1 MENETLY
8 DIGQSIEQHCQGE
21 RQMNASI
28 GAIGRVFASIQATY
42 PQRTIPNG
50 VVRLWLTNQ
59 ESYKSSSTYKEDG
72 SFSVYKNTKL
82 GEILTR
88 YYQGIY
94 RYPTRTNTKKVNNV
108 EVSIYNRATFFPRK
122 DYIAEVVIQLSGDK
136 HIYRYQRL
144 SDLLEEQKALEEKQK
159 ALEVLKSNEEE
170 YKRQDEQQKKSEEEL
185 RIKEEIA
192 QLEDEIAKSKAKISR
207 VRSFIRSTVALREQ
221 PLLDKA
227 QEKAKRSHLY
237 DGTSIV
243 IEGGPGTG
251 KTTTVIQR
259 LKFLITKKVLD
270 EYEVPISEN
279 QKILVSDVNHKSWMF
294 VSPTKLLLQYLRD
307 NMQYEGLTTT
317 EENTTVIDDFRI
329 KMIRVY
335 QLRKP
340 DTDGPFKIYKMNGK
354 YLALILKP
362 QETINKFEKYIV
374 QQITK
379 NLSEVAKLE
388 TKLYSWHD
396 KAVRIKSYCAK
407 AKNIKDLNAL
417 LDLFYSLQE
426 NEGSHVDELV
436 DRSREKVKEIS
447 AFIRDKIKSE
457 PETIDKLKI
466 LFDKWRKD
474 RITEEDDFEEEEN
487 ILSKD
492 ISFDSE
498 LYDKL
503 QPLVRNYALTQIDA
517 NAKLSKRQS
526 EVYALVKPF
535 ISEVEV
541 PEWFT
546 VGGLVWFVRKF
557 ANLCRGIERNIL
569 NKIPQLY
576 KSFRKE
582 KEADSNQAS
591 LLYNK
596 TLLKK
601 IIQKDNNKHLHPD
614 EQNFLLGFIN
624 NLLLDIYKKSK
635 IRFQALNHSYAIAY
649 RAYAK
654 PVLVVDEATDYT
666 QLDYYMLYS
675 FRHYD
680 ISSVTLSGDMMQGLN
695 ENGLDSWDD
704 LNWIIPN
711 LKICELQTS
720 YRQIPT
726 LLQIAKEMYKDDQGY
741 YPRYESY
748 MQQSENE
755 PAPLAFISKDEDE
768 KVEWISDRIKEVYE
782 TYQSMPSVA
791 LFVGDDEDIS
801 KLVDRF
807 EELDIL
813 NGIRVIDCSGNRL
826 LEAKDTVRIF
836 RLSEVKGME
845 FEVSFFHNIDK
856 AIEDENSEKLMRR
869 YLYVGISRATTHLAA
884 TFTQREGNENI
895 LKYFSQEDDWAI

>member
-517 NAKLSKRQS
+517 NAKLSKRQN

-791 LFVGDDEDIS
+791 LFVGDNEDIS

>member
-711 LKICELQTS
+711 LEICELQTS

>member
-88 YYQGIY
+88 YYQGIHS
-94 RYPTRTNTKKVNNV
+94 YPTRTNTKKVNNV

-517 NAKLSKRQS
+517 NAKLSKRQN

-569 NKIPQLY
+569 NKIPHLY

>member
-88 YYQGIY
+88 YYQGIHS
-94 RYPTRTNTKKVNNV
+94 YPTRTNTKKVNNV

-340 DTDGPFKIYKMNGK
+340 DTDGPFKIYKMDGK

-517 NAKLSKRQS
+517 NAKLSKRQN

-695 ENGLDSWDD
+695 EYGLDSWDD

-711 LKICELQTS
+711 LKMCELQTS

-791 LFVGDDEDIS
+791 LFVGDNEDIS

>member
-88 YYQGIY
+88 YYQGIHS
-94 RYPTRTNTKKVNNV
+94 YPTRTNTKKVNNV

-426 NEGSHVDELV
+426 NEESHVNELV

-517 NAKLSKRQS
+517 NAKLSKRQN

-726 LLQIAKEMYKDDQGY
+726 LLQIAKKMYKDDQGY

-791 LFVGDDEDIS
+791 LFVGDNEDIS

>member
-362 QETINKFEKYIV
+362 QETINKFEKHLV
-374 QQITK
+374 Q
-379 NLSEVAKLE
+379 
-388 TKLYSWHD
+388 
-396 KAVRIKSYCAK
+396 
-407 AKNIKDLNAL
+407 
-417 LDLFYSLQE
+417 
-426 NEGSHVDELV
+426 
-436 DRSREKVKEIS
+436 
-447 AFIRDKIKSE
+447 
-457 PETIDKLKI
+457 
-466 LFDKWRKD
+466 
-474 RITEEDDFEEEEN
+474 
-487 ILSKD
+487 
-492 ISFDSE
+492 
-498 LYDKL
+498 
-503 QPLVRNYALTQIDA
+503 
-517 NAKLSKRQS
+517 
-526 EVYALVKPF
+526 
-535 ISEVEV
+535 
-541 PEWFT
+541 
-546 VGGLVWFVRKF
+546 
-557 ANLCRGIERNIL
+557 
-569 NKIPQLY
+569 
-576 KSFRKE
+576 
-582 KEADSNQAS
+582 
-591 LLYNK
+591 
-596 TLLKK
+596 
-601 IIQKDNNKHLHPD
+601 
-614 EQNFLLGFIN
+614 
-624 NLLLDIYKKSK
+624 
-635 IRFQALNHSYAIAY
+635 
-649 RAYAK
+649 
-654 PVLVVDEATDYT
+654 
-666 QLDYYMLYS
+666 
-675 FRHYD
+675 
-680 ISSVTLSGDMMQGLN
+680 
-695 ENGLDSWDD
+695 
-704 LNWIIPN
+704 
-711 LKICELQTS
+711 
-720 YRQIPT
+720 
-726 LLQIAKEMYKDDQGY
+726 
-741 YPRYESY
+741 
-748 MQQSENE
+748 
-755 PAPLAFISKDEDE
+755 
-768 KVEWISDRIKEVYE
+768 
-782 TYQSMPSVA
+782 
-791 LFVGDDEDIS
+791 
-801 KLVDRF
+801 
-807 EELDIL
+807 
-813 NGIRVIDCSGNRL
+813 
-826 LEAKDTVRIF
+826 
-836 RLSEVKGME
+836 
-845 FEVSFFHNIDK
+845 
-856 AIEDENSEKLMRR
+856 
-869 YLYVGISRATTHLAA
+869 
-884 TFTQREGNENI
+884 
-895 LKYFSQEDDWAI
+895 

>member
-50 VVRLWLTNQ
+50 VVRLWITNQ

-94 RYPTRTNTKKVNNV
+94 SYPTRTTTKKVNNV

-170 YKRQDEQQKKSEEEL
+170 YKRQDEQQKESEEEL

-237 DGTSIV
+237 DGTSIA

-329 KMIRVY
+329 KMIREY

-340 DTDGPFKIYKMNGK
+340 DADGPFKIYKMGGK

-396 KAVRIKSYCAK
+396 EAVRIKSYCAK
-407 AKNIKDLNAL
+407 AKNIKNLNAL
-417 LDLFYSLQE
+417 LDLFYFLQE
-426 NEGSHVDELV
+426 NEESHVDELV

-503 QPLVRNYALTQIDA
+503 QPLVRSYALTQIEA
-517 NAKLSKRQS
+517 NAKLSKRQN

-635 IRFQALNHSYAIAY
+635 IRFQALNHPYAIAY

-675 FRHYD
+675 FRHYN

-791 LFVGDDEDIS
+791 LFVGDNEDIS

>member
-88 YYQGIY
+88 YYQGIHS
-94 RYPTRTNTKKVNNV
+94 YPTRTNTKKVNNV

-517 NAKLSKRQS
+517 NAKLSKRQN

-791 LFVGDDEDIS
+791 LFVGDNEDIS